1 MPSFFYAF
9 DLLKTKINF
18 LFRGKE
24 NLSTYLGFFLSM
36 GLFALLIIT
45 IANSDFI
52 HHQKPTISL
61 QTDLHEAYGTVTL
74 GHENFTVAAKI
85 ADYYGISHMDLS
97 YFYFNI
103 SIQKYDPITEQGTDE
118 EYFMKVCEASDF
130 NDNDRKLNLSGKAFC
145 LNPGDVMVL
154 QGGINTSPFTFS
166 MMTLSRCDEYSSNYY
181 NNGTNCQNDSVIN
194 NYFLTKILY
203 FYYTENKFDL
213 TNYDNPVISDL
224 TAHMGY
230 IYPTIQ
236 KTTVIYIQK
245 TVISTDTGFSFT
257 NF

>member
-74 GHENFTVAAKI
+74 GHENFTVAAKLPI
-85 ADYYGISHMDLS
+85 SKVYPIWISHI
-97 YFYFNI
+97 F
-103 SIQKYDPITEQGTDE
+103 
-118 EYFMKVCEASDF
+118 
-130 NDNDRKLNLSGKAFC
+130 
-145 LNPGDVMVL
+145 
-154 QGGINTSPFTFS
+154 
-166 MMTLSRCDEYSSNYY
+166 
-181 NNGTNCQNDSVIN
+181 
-194 NYFLTKILY
+194 
-203 FYYTENKFDL
+203 
-213 TNYDNPVISDL
+213 
-224 TAHMGY
+224 
-230 IYPTIQ
+230 
-236 KTTVIYIQK
+236 
-245 TVISTDTGFSFT
+245 ISTSQFRNTT
-257 NF
+257 QLQNKVQMRNIL